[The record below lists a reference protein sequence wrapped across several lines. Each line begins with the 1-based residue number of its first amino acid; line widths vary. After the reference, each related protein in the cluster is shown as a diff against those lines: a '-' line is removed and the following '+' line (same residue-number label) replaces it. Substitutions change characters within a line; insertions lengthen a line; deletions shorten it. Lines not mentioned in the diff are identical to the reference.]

1 MNYYDV
7 LEGDHLEENYDIVYP
22 PVFPGQLVASWEVVH
37 SLKRLR
43 QPSPSSRIQRATVFL
58 IFNKSFQFSV
68 LVKITRVAKF

>member
-7 LEGDHLEENYDIVYP
+7 LEGDHLDENYDNVYP

-68 LVKITRVAKF
+68 LVKITGVAKF